1 MTAHY
6 ALDKE
11 LRMNSKSFIAGL
23 TILGCVSLASFAV
36 QAEDAP
42 AQTVQS
48 SKDNLRDLEKGDRV
62 PEKFQR
68 PGEAI
73 KDWKAKGLHAPAE
86 QSQWVRINNKY
97 VQVQTTNGQITDIAP
112 MKK

>member
-1 MTAHY
+1 
-6 ALDKE
+6 
-11 LRMNSKSFIAGL
+11 MNGKTLIAGL
-23 TILGCVSLASFAV
+23 VILGCVSVASFAA

-42 AQTVQS
+42 TQTIQP
-48 SKDNLRDLEKGDRV
+48 SKDNMRDLEKGDRA

-68 PGEAI
+68 PEAAI
-73 KDWKAKGLHAPAE
+73 KDWKQKGLKAPAD

-112 MKK
+112 IKK

>member
-1 MTAHY
+1 MSRIS
-6 ALDKE
+6 L
-11 LRMNSKSFIAGL
+11 IAGL
-23 TILGCVSLASFAV
+23 AIMGCVSLSSFAV

-42 AQTVQS
+42 AQTVQP
-48 SKDNLRDLEKGDRV
+48 SKDNKDALEKGDRV

-73 KDWKAKGLHAPAE
+73 KDWKAKGLHEPAKE
-86 QSQWVRINNKY
+86 SQWVRIHDKY

-112 MKK
+112 VKK